1 MLDGILERTEKM
13 GDVTQVK
20 TIDGIL
26 HITKIRQLRT
36 LGRQLGVDLTGCKR
50 ISDIQERLMNYFR
63 VNDPESQNVR

>member
-1 MLDGILERTEKM
+1 MLGGILERTEKM

-36 LGRQLGVDLTGCKR
+36 LGIQLGVDLTGCKR